1 MVKLIEPAFVIVR
14 VSVDVDVNLS
24 PLNPSVPEVPDVPL
38 VPLVPDVPDEPDE
51 PDVPD
56 VPDVADVPLVPEVP
70 DVPLVPDEPAAPFV
84 PANICCCKK
93 SKLLSISA
101 AVSGAPLGIL
111 VTNAII
117 YILLL

>member
-38 VPLVPDVPDEPDE
+38 IPEVPDE

-56 VPDVADVPLVPEVP
+56 EPLIPEVP
-70 DVPLVPDEPAAPFV
+70 LLRWIVP
-84 PANICCCKK
+84 K
-93 SKLLSISA
+93 S
-101 AVSGAPLGIL
+101 PPE
-111 VTNAII
+111 
-117 YILLL
+117 